1 MRPNLR
7 GPNTADKGHMRRA
20 IRLYVDQ
27 PLSENATIAPE
38 AGQVH
43 YLRAVMRLGPGDTVN
58 LFNGR
63 DGEWSAQIEHLDR
76 RDGTLRL
83 HERQQ
88 AQAVD
93 PDIRLAFAPLK
104 AAQIGYLTQKATEL
118 GATELIPVI
127 TERTQ
132 VARINTDRLR
142 ANAIE
147 AAEQCERLS
156 VPAVR
161 PPVSFDAFCVGW
173 PAGLPLLA
181 AVERTG
187 APTLAATA
195 AELTPPLGILIGPEG
210 GFSDEERERLSGLPF
225 VTPISLG
232 PRILR
237 ADTAA
242 VAALALVQSTIGD
255 WANPRPMTP

>member
-7 GPNTADKGHMRRA
+7 GPDTADKGHMRRA

-27 PLSENATIAPE
+27 PLSENATVAPD
-38 AGQVH
+38 AGQIH
-43 YLRAVMRLGPGDTVN
+43 YLRAVMRLGPGDAVN

-88 AQAVD
+88 AQAAE

-210 GFSDEERERLSGLPF
+210 GFAEAELDALDARPN
-225 VTPISLG
+225 VMPVNLG

-237 ADTAA
+237 AETAA
-242 VAALALVQSTIGD
+242 VAALAVTQAVAGD
-255 WANPRPMTP
+255 WRTVRSD